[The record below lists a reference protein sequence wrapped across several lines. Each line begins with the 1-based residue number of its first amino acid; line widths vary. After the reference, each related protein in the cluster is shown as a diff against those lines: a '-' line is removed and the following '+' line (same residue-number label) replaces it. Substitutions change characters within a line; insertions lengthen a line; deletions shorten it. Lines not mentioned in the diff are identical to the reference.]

1 MRSELRDPYRIATVS
16 FLNCLPLVEW
26 FSTPGG
32 RAVVSLDAALPSR
45 LSTLLAEGH
54 ADAALLPTAEI
65 LRGRADGLIGSSGIA
80 CRGPVDSVKLYH
92 RGPLSRLRHVAVD
105 RGSRTSVALLHIL
118 LAETVGAVPPFAEIE
133 PEPGRLPPPDEGVL
147 VIGDRCFAFDRWLRQ
162 DAAAAAALT
171 ALDLGQ
177 AWLELTGLPF
187 VFAAWAAAPGFA
199 GRAGEAGV
207 RELDALLVQAREY
220 GLGRLPE
227 LAAREAAAGAL
238 GPGGEQTAAALESY
252 FRHSLRYRVG
262 EAELA
267 GIRRFHELGV
277 RHGLLPREPGL
288 RVL

>member
-1 MRSELRDPYRIATVS
+1 LHDSFRIATVS
-16 FLNCLPLVEW
+16 FLNCAPLVAW
-26 FSTPGG
+26 FSTPEG
-32 RAVVSLDAALPSR
+32 RAKATLSAALPSR
-45 LSTLLAEGH
+45 LAPLLADGR

-65 LRGRADGLIGSSGIA
+65 LRGRAAGLIGSSGIA

-92 RGPLSRLRHVAVD
+92 RGPLGLLRRVAVD
-105 RGSRTSVALLHIL
+105 RGSRTSVALLHVL
-118 LAETVGAVPPFAEIE
+118 LAETAGAVPPFTEVE
-133 PEPGRLPPPDEGVL
+133 PEPGRLPAPDEAVL
-147 VIGDRCFAFDRWLRQ
+147 VIGDRCFAFDRWLRE

-199 GRAGEAGV
+199 ERAGEAGV

-220 GLGRLPE
+220 GLARLPE
-227 LAAREAAAGAL
+227 LAAREAAGGAL
-238 GPGGEQTAAALESY
+238 GPGGQTGAAAIESY
-252 FRHSLRYRVG
+252 FRRSLRYPLG

-277 RHGLLPREPGL
+277 RHGLLPAEPGL